1 MSEVPDCPYCGA
13 AVHTDR
19 VVDYD
24 SKIKLRCNNCGGFFE
39 YMPGFGAFTLP
50 EHERRGPTRHEG
62 SAFRPHYEIYEDE
75 VPWGIE
81 RPPEQQDSCG
91 TCCGIIF
98 CLCFILPMIV
108 VTIAL
113 LLGLGFFWF
122 W

>member
-1 MSEVPDCPYCGA
+1 MSEVLDCPYCGA

-19 VVDYD
+19 VMDYD
-24 SKIKLRCNNCGGFFE
+24 NKIKLRCNNCGGFFE
-39 YMPGFGAFTLP
+39 YMPGFGAFRLP

-75 VPWGIE
+75 VPWGFE
-81 RPPEQQDSCG
+81 KPPEQQDGCG